1 MKRSFHYILFAI
13 TVALG
18 VVCGIMMLHVN
29 VNADMTKDLP
39 DDSQMKSGLEIVMNE
54 FGSSAQ
60 MSGAD
65 VHVMFEGMR
74 PNEVP
79 GIRTLLEGYEDV
91 RGVSYRYSADSTYTL
106 FDLDVPKSVDQ
117 KALGKQISNRFGGNC
132 VVETSQDGATPPIS
146 VMIFAELLYLHLVL
160 TINDM
165 Y

>member
-1 MKRSFHYILFAI
+1 MRRLFHYILFAI

-18 VVCGIMMLHVN
+18 VVCGIMMFHVN
-29 VNADMTKDLP
+29 VNADMTKYLP

-91 RGVSYRYSADSTYTL
+91 RGVSYRYSADSTTRSLTSMYRNPWIRKPSASRLVT
-106 FDLDVPKSVDQ
+106 VS
-117 KALGKQISNRFGGNC
+117 A
-132 VVETSQDGATPPIS
+132 ETVWWRRARTVRRRRYP
-146 VMIFAELLYLHLVL
+146 
-160 TINDM
+160 
-165 Y
+165 